1 LQQFLRQQQVVP
13 ATMPPKM
20 PLLRP
25 EPQQVPVVLAEPELS
40 EQQQEQPFEVVPV
53 RKLGRVT
60 PFVMQPISSLRSQHI
75 RMPPFGLVREF
86 AFSHSI
92 LCA

>member
-25 EPQQVPVVLAEPELS
+25 EPQQVPVVLAEPELP
-40 EQQQEQPFEVVPV
+40 EQQEQPFEVVSV

-86 AFSHSI
+86 VFSHSI